1 MVALS
6 SGEAEYYAMV
16 RAGSNVMGMKSLLED
31 LGVRGIRMGIEVDA
45 SAARGIAMR
54 KGLGKVRHID
64 VNLLWL
70 QDKVREGVLSVR
82 KINGRDNCADMLTKY
97 VSGADIKR
105 LCGMMG
111 VDIRRDRHSLAPK
124 TDACT

>member
-1 MVALS
+1 MS
-6 SGEAEYYAMV
+6 
-16 RAGSNVMGMKSLLED
+16 
-31 LGVRGIRMGIEVDA
+31 IEVDA
-45 SAARGIAMR
+45 SAANGIAMR

-70 QDKVREGVLSVR
+70 QDKVREGVLNVR
-82 KINGRDNCADMLTKY
+82 KICGKDNVADMLTKY

-105 LCGMMG
+105 LCDMVGI
-111 VDIRRDRHSLAPK
+111 DIGKDRHPLAPK